1 MTFEDY
7 NIAILFIIYFN
18 AKLEAMKRSMPQAAV
33 YFLFFIV
40 SLYRSLVLQ
49 VAACSR
55 MSFTYEASGSP
66 VSNHYTLASLLCNW
80 FCTLS
85 TLLRSNHGYKASA
98 FGATC
103 VRDTQCGYNQK
114 TYQHDFQLHNIYS
127 ILLLFPKS
135 IAFLDEYLL
144 VQSTIHIG
152 RTSGAAIQKSMTFH
166 CLMRMQRVHEKIS

>member
-1 MTFEDY
+1 MKRGYMLLPSEFNKKTRRWHYDNKQVALLIPSLVCQLHWEFFGVKQHH
-7 NIAILFIIYFN
+7 NISQKHLKDRWHLKITILQFYLLSTSTQNLRPWKEACLRLLFI
-18 AKLEAMKRSMPQAAV
+18 
-33 YFLFFIV
+33 FLFIV

-103 VRDTQCGYNQK
+103 VRDTQCGYN
-114 TYQHDFQLHNIYS
+114 
-127 ILLLFPKS
+127 
-135 IAFLDEYLL
+135 
-144 VQSTIHIG
+144 
-152 RTSGAAIQKSMTFH
+152 
-166 CLMRMQRVHEKIS
+166 